1 MIGRLQGTLLEKSP
15 PHLLIDVGGVAY
27 EVSAPMFT
35 FYRLPDIGEQTTLY
49 THLVVREDAQLLF
62 GFFQAHERAL
72 FRSLIKVSAVGPKL
86 ALSILSGI
94 EPQHFVD
101 CVMQND
107 TDSLVRIPGI
117 GKKTAERLVIEM
129 RDRLND
135 WQVTETTLTAPIS
148 AENTTNTAKQEAISA
163 LIALGYKP
171 NEAKKAVSLVK
182 DACESSEAFI
192 RSALRN
198 MMGSNFSKSQ
208 GIG

>member
-1 MIGRLQGTLLEKSP
+1 MIGRLRGTLLEKCP

-35 FYRLPDIGEQTTLY
+35 FYHLPDIGQQATLH

-62 GFFQAHERAL
+62 GFMHMHERAL

-86 ALSILSGI
+86 ALAILSGM
-94 EPQHFVD
+94 EAQHFVG

-135 WQVTETTLTAPIS
+135 WQVAETALTAPIC
-148 AENTTNTAKQEAISA
+148 AENVLDNAKQEAISA

-171 NEAKKAVSLVK
+171 QEAKKAISLIK
-182 DACESSEAFI
+182 ETCESSEAFI

-198 MMGSNFSKSQ
+198 MMSKA
-208 GIG
+208 